1 MEEDTWVFSPNPGL
15 IAARGGSPAK
25 VKKEDEEGGERWR
38 EELFTSISPVFTHS
52 G

>member
-25 VKKEDEEGGERWR
+25 VKERMKKGRRRR

>member
-1 MEEDTWVFSPNPGL
+1 MEEITWVFSPNPV
-15 IAARGGSPAK
+15 ARGGSPAK
-25 VKKEDEEGGERWR
+25 VKKEDEERGERWR